1 MKKEDLCDAIGLLDD
16 DLLHEADHFRAMR
29 PRPHRHLRFLGGG
42 LIAAALLLLFLMIPA
57 SPPVQPAPD
66 EPKQLLQITPGSF
79 GASGAEILMADDVK
93 ELRSVSPWNEDAQID
108 ALPVYVNPD
117 PFTDDDYGLQD
128 TDRNKMKQMLSAAA
142 ERLGLDPDELRFYED
157 ADSGCLYVG
166 SEGVELQVDQAL
178 TLTITFEPGIT
189 LPDDLHFTY
198 TASYAECLKVSE
210 YLKERY
216 AGVIGMQDPQSAI
229 IGGDRDIDG
238 VQRYAITMYEKGETA
253 AEDLLNQQ
261 FRSAVFSCD
270 DEGRLWIIRIHDPDL
285 SQQCGEYPII
295 SMQEAESLLKAGTY
309 LSNVPYAI
317 SEEDVIAK
325 GELVYRH
332 DQFDRYFMPYY
343 RFLVDIGEDKGMRC
357 YGAFYVP
364 AVSSE
369 YIETMPHEGDI
380 PQTAD

>member
-216 AGVIGMQDPQSAI
+216 AGVIGMRDPQIAI

-238 VQRYAITMYEKGETA
+238 VQRYANTIYEKGETA

-380 PQTAD
+380 PQTAG

>member
-29 PRPHRHLRFLGGG
+29 PRPHQHLRFLGGG

-157 ADSGCLYVG
+157 ADSGCLYAEN
-166 SEGVELQVDQAL
+166 EGVELQVDQAL

-216 AGVIGMQDPQSAI
+216 AGVIGMRDPQIAI

-295 SMQEAESLLKAGTY
+295 SMQEA
-309 LSNVPYAI
+309 
-317 SEEDVIAK
+317 
-325 GELVYRH
+325 
-332 DQFDRYFMPYY
+332 
-343 RFLVDIGEDKGMRC
+343 
-357 YGAFYVP
+357 
-364 AVSSE
+364 
-369 YIETMPHEGDI
+369 
-380 PQTAD
+380 